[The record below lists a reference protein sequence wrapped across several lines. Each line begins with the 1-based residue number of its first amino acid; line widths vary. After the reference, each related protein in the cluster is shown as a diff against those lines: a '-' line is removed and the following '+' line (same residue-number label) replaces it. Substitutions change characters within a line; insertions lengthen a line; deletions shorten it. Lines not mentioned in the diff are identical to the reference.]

1 MEPHSTTDVSD
12 YVAALKRRK
21 MLLLFIAIP
30 IIALTLTLALGLPDQ
45 YVSSALVEFSDPQI
59 SGELPSR
66 VRPEKSYADQ
76 YVSSL
81 TDAVLSTDHL
91 QTIVKSD
98 KAPESIRNGSGD
110 DIDRIQSNTRVQ
122 TVRESVLDPDSGRER
137 EIVSAFT
144 ISYTSRDPNDAHE
157 MATWLTDAFMQASRA
172 YLQQRARSSAQ
183 FYDKESERYREQIA
197 EREATLAEFKAKN
210 FGQLPELTEV
220 NLNVMDR
227 TARDLE
233 NTELQLRSL
242 RQDRIF
248 LAQQLEQART
258 ASPDAN
264 LLTQL
269 EAEYARK
276 EAIYDDD
283 HPDLLALRRQIENLR
298 RGGPALEG
306 MTLQQQLQAQQTI
319 LSQARQ
325 RYSADHP
332 DIKRIQRKIDSLQA
346 RINAGERA
354 DPTVPANATVVQV
367 RAQLNGVD
375 TQIAALQARGIELRG
390 KLTQLEKRVEATPQV
405 EREYQ
410 TLTRDL
416 QLARTKY
423 DELLKARMDSEL
435 TEAAIAGG
443 RSDELRLVQPPGTPL
458 SPAKP
463 KRIAI
468 TMIGLVLALVLA
480 LAVAVGA
487 EGVDQTVRGSRDVRR
502 LLSVAPLAV
511 IPMIEDAVSMRRR
524 RLQLAMLAGCTVIGS
539 AIVVM
544 TMRSLS

>member
-1 MEPHSTTDVSD
+1 MEPNSTDVSD

-21 MLLLFIAIP
+21 MLLLFVTIP
-30 IIALTLTLALGLPDQ
+30 IVAVTLVLALGLPDQ

-66 VRPEKSYADQ
+66 GRAEKSYADQ

-81 TDAVLSTDHL
+81 RDAVMSSDYLEKLVEEDAAPASVRKGGGDA
-91 QTIVKSD
+91 VK
-98 KAPESIRNGSGD
+98 
-110 DIDRIQSNTRVQ
+110 RIQSNTSVQ

-144 ISYTSRDPNDAHE
+144 ISYAASEPRDAHE
-157 MATWLTDAFMQASRA
+157 MATWLTDAFMQASRS
-172 YLQQRARSSAQ
+172 YLQKRARSSAQ
-183 FYDKESERYREQIA
+183 FYDKESERYRGQIA
-197 EREATLAEFKAKN
+197 EREAELAEFKAKN

-248 LAQQLEQART
+248 LAQQLEQARN

-298 RGGPALEG
+298 RGGPAIEG

-319 LSQARQ
+319 LSQSRQ

-423 DELLKARMDSEL
+423 DELLKARMDAEL

-443 RSDELRLVQPPGTPL
+443 KSDELTLVQPPGTPL

-468 TMIGLVLALVLA
+468 AMIGLVLALVLA

-511 IPMIEDAVSMRRR
+511 IPLIEDAASLRRR

-544 TMRSLS
+544 TLRSLS

>member
-21 MLLLFIAIP
+21 MLLLFIAVP
-30 IIALTLTLALGLPDQ
+30 IVALTLALALGLPDQ

-59 SGELPSR
+59 SGDLPSR
-66 VRPEKSYADQ
+66 ARPEKSYADQ

-91 QTIVKSD
+91 ETIVKSD
-98 KAPESIRNGSGD
+98 TAPESVRGGGDAIR
-110 DIDRIQSNTRVQ
+110 RIQSNTRVQ

-144 ISYTSRDPNDAHE
+144 ISYTSREPRDAHL
-157 MATWLTDAFMQASRA
+157 MATWLTDAFMQASRS

-183 FYDKESERYREQIA
+183 FYDKESERYRQQIA
-197 EREATLAEFKAKN
+197 QHEATLAEFKEKN

-248 LAQQLEQART
+248 LAQQLEQARS

-283 HPDLLALRRQIENLR
+283 HPDLLSLRRQIENLR

-332 DIKRIQRKIDSLQA
+332 DIKRIQRKIDSLQS

-375 TQIAALQARGIELRG
+375 TQIAALQARGIELRA

-423 DELLKARMDSEL
+423 DELLKARMDAEL

-443 RSDELRLVQPPGTPL
+443 RSDQLRLVQPPGTPL

-468 TMIGLVLALVLA
+468 AMIGLVLALVLA
-480 LAVAVGA
+480 LAVTVGA

-511 IPMIEDAVSMRRR
+511 IPMIEDAVSARRR
-524 RLQLAMLAGCTVIGS
+524 RFQLAMLAGCTVIGS

-544 TMRSLS
+544 TLRSLS

>member
-1 MEPHSTTDVSD
+1 MDPQSTTDVSD
-12 YVAALKRRK
+12 YVAALKRRR
-21 MLLLFIAIP
+21 MLLLW
-30 IIALTLTLALGLPDQ
+30 IALPIAALAVALAIGLPNQ

-59 SGELPSR
+59 SGEMSSR
-66 VRPEKSYADQ
+66 STNQKNYADQ

-81 TDAVLSTDHL
+81 RDAVLSSDNLATL
-91 QTIVKSD
+91 IESD
-98 KAPESIRNGSGD
+98 KAPASLRGGGD
-110 DIDRIQSNTRVQ
+110 DAIERIQSNASVE

-144 ISYTSRDPNDAHE
+144 ISYQSREPRDAHDV
-157 MATWLTDAFMQASRA
+157 AQWLTGAFLQSSRSYMQKRA
-172 YLQQRARSSAQ
+172 VSSAQ

-248 LAQQLEQART
+248 LAQQLEQARN

-269 EAEYARK
+269 ESEYARK

-298 RGGPALEG
+298 RGGPAIDG
-306 MTLQQQLQAQQTI
+306 MTLQQQLSAQQTI

-346 RINAGERA
+346 RINSGEKV
-354 DPTVPANATVVQV
+354 DTSMPQNATVTQV

-375 TQIAALQARGIELRG
+375 TQISALQARGIELRS
-390 KLTQLEKRVEATPQV
+390 KLGVLEKRVEATPQV

-423 DELLKARMDSEL
+423 DELLKSRMDAEL

-443 RSDELRLVQPPGTPL
+443 RSDELHLVQEPGIPV

-463 KRIAI
+463 RRVAIA
-468 TMIGLVLALVLA
+468 MIGLVLALVLA
-480 LAVAVGA
+480 LSAVVGA

-502 LLSVAPLAV
+502 LLSVSPLAV
-511 IPMIEDAVSMRRR
+511 IPLIEDAAAQRRR
-524 RLQLAMLAGCTVIGS
+524 RFQLVMLAGCTVIGS

>member
-1 MEPHSTTDVSD
+1 MDPQSTTDVSD
-12 YVAALKRRK
+12 YVAALKRRR
-21 MLLLFIAIP
+21 MLLLW
-30 IIALTLTLALGLPDQ
+30 IALPIAALAVALAIGLPNQ

-59 SGELPSR
+59 SGEMSSR
-66 VRPEKSYADQ
+66 STNQKNYADQ

-81 TDAVLSTDHL
+81 RDAVLSSDNLATL
-91 QTIVKSD
+91 IESD
-98 KAPESIRNGSGD
+98 KAPASLRGGGGD
-110 DIDRIQSNTRVQ
+110 AIERIQSNASVE

-144 ISYTSRDPNDAHE
+144 ISYQSREPRDAHDV
-157 MATWLTDAFMQASRA
+157 AQWLTGAFLQSSRSYMQKRA
-172 YLQQRARSSAQ
+172 VSSAQ

-248 LAQQLEQART
+248 LAQQLEQARN

-269 EAEYARK
+269 ESEYARK

-298 RGGPALEG
+298 RGGPAIDG
-306 MTLQQQLQAQQTI
+306 MTLQQQLSAQQTI

-346 RINAGERA
+346 RINSGEKV
-354 DPTVPANATVVQV
+354 DTSMPQNATVTQV

-375 TQIAALQARGIELRG
+375 TQISALQARGIELRS
-390 KLTQLEKRVEATPQV
+390 KLGVLEKRVEATPQV

-423 DELLKARMDSEL
+423 DELLKSRMDAEL

-443 RSDELRLVQPPGTPL
+443 RSDELHLVQEPGIPV

-463 KRIAI
+463 RRVAIA
-468 TMIGLVLALVLA
+468 MIGLVLALVLA
-480 LAVAVGA
+480 LSAVVGA

-502 LLSVAPLAV
+502 LLSVSPLAV
-511 IPMIEDAVSMRRR
+511 IPLIEDAAAQRRR
-524 RLQLAMLAGCTVIGS
+524 RFQLVMLAGCTVIGS